1 MIFNHFNHGICFNER
16 GAGLPQLVSSTYRNK
31 APWCDAWT
39 LLKESYR
46 GFATRIE
53 SRLFKVIALF
63 CILLDQ
69 YFDKSFQLSL
79 ALTLHPLQVVH
90 KRSIIEFSD
99 CTDYLVVFVLSFFE
113 RVFNCSLLLLTTGVA

>member
-1 MIFNHFNHGICFNER
+1 MIFNHFNHGICFDER
-16 GAGLPQLVSSTYRNK
+16 GAGLPQLVSSTCRNK

-69 YFDKSFQLSL
+69 YFDKGFQLELGFDATSL
-79 ALTLHPLQVVH
+79 TSGSQA
-90 KRSIIEFSD
+90 F
-99 CTDYLVVFVLSFFE
+99 
-113 RVFNCSLLLLTTGVA
+113 